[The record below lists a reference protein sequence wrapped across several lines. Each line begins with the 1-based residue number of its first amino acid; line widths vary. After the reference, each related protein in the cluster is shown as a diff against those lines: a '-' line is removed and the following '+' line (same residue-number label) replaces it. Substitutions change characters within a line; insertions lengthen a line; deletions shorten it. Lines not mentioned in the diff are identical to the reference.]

1 VLDSITDSY
10 YNTSRFMAKNH
21 GCLELEVTNSSMEP
35 VVNVRTTDTSDF
47 DIQQDF
53 YNQKSTKVSEHA
65 IPMQAV

>member
-1 VLDSITDSY
+1 
-10 YNTSRFMAKNH
+10 MAKNH